1 VTELQTS
8 LAELT
13 SQVQQMREQLSAL
26 QIRMYVLEFL
36 LLFGLMGG
44 VAIYVWRR
52 VRELQGIPKTDF
64 KAHIMVKTAPASSF
78 FTLGGNCKVS

>member
-1 VTELQTS
+1 
-8 LAELT
+8 
-13 SQVQQMREQLSAL
+13 MREQLSAL

-52 VRELQGIPKTDF
+52 VKLYQSVKGSAFMRASGHPK
-64 KAHIMVKTAPASSF
+64 
-78 FTLGGNCKVS
+78 N